1 MIKNESVLC
10 MPLTT
15 WDSEFPNTL
24 VQLMHEFSRFNNKI
38 LFVDYE
44 YTIKDLV
51 NGSNGGDKVPVKRI
65 LGIKPRLR
73 KVKSKYDADIY
84 VLTPPPVLPI
94 NWIRWDNPYRMLLQL
109 NCFLIRKSIHEALQR
124 LEMDSPILI
133 NGYNPFFGLH
143 LAGAFDESLNIYYC
157 YDEIKGDAF
166 YALHG
171 PAIEQDYIKKADGVI
186 TTSDALYESKYHLH
200 PNTFVVKNGVDL
212 SLFNQV
218 VNQPRRQKDRPL
230 IGYTGSIDERFD
242 IECTRYLI
250 QHMPDADF
258 LLVGRT
264 PNEEAKEQLEC
275 YPNVTFVGSRK
286 PEEVPGFLVD
296 VDVCIIPYI
305 KNAMTRGVYPLK
317 INEYLAAGKPVV
329 MTDFAHISDLDCVV
343 NIAENKEHF
352 LKLVRSN
359 LHSSEQEVRRR
370 IKVASR
376 NSWENKAEELSEA
389 IDAIRV
395 KKYIV
400 Q

>member
-1 MIKNESVLC
+1 MIRNESVLC

-44 YTIKDLV
+44 FTIKDLV
-51 NGSNGGDKVPVKRI
+51 NGSNGGDRVPVKRI

-73 KVKSKYDADIY
+73 KVKTKYNADIY
-84 VLTPPPVLPI
+84 VLTPPPVLPV
-94 NWIRWDNPYRMLLQL
+94 NWVKWDNPYRVLLQL
-109 NCFLIRKSIHEALQR
+109 NCFLIRKSINDALIK
-124 LEMDSPILI
+124 LGISDPILI

-143 LAGAFDESLNIYYC
+143 LAGAFKESLNIYYC

-166 YALHG
+166 YSLHG
-171 PAIEQDYIKKADGVI
+171 PSIEKDYIRKVDGVI
-186 TTSDALYESKYHLH
+186 TTSDALHESKCHLH
-200 PNTFVVKNGVDL
+200 PNCFVVKNGVDL

-218 VNQPRRQKDRPL
+218 ASQPRRQKERPL

-242 IECTRYLI
+242 TECMHYLI
-250 QHMPDADF
+250 RNMPEADF

-264 PNEEAKEQLEC
+264 PNREAKEQLLH
-275 YPNVTFVGSRK
+275 YPNVTFAGSRK

-305 KNAMTRGVYPLK
+305 KSTTTRGVYPLK

-329 MTDFAHISDLDCVV
+329 MTDFAYISDLDCVV
-343 NIAENKEHF
+343 SVADNKEHF
-352 LKLVRSN
+352 LQLVRSHLN
-359 LHSSEQEVRRR
+359 STEQEIRRR
-370 IKVASR
+370 IKIASR

-389 IDAIRV
+389 IEAIRV
-395 KKYIV
+395 KKFIV